1 MAKGFST
8 TRSLAVQAT
17 SAEEAE
23 QLATQQAKKN
33 GWKAIGTRFRLSK
46 RNPPNIARVMRSPS
60 PKELE
65 EIREA
70 EEFFGPAPEATGGTV
85 LPAEATGEPI
95 GQARTV
101 EIGDVGGA
109 ETGGIQQP
117 PLGEAQSSQELGKV
131 WEGRTSEPKILK
143 RALEK
148 LGVDATV
155 D

>member
-8 TRSLAVQAT
+8 THSLAVQAT

-46 RNPPNIARVMRSPS
+46 PNPPNIARVMRSPS

-65 EIREA
+65 GDQGSGRVLWA
-70 EEFFGPAPEATGGTV
+70 CARSGGTV

-109 ETGGIQQP
+109 DTGGIQQP